1 MGTGTEAR
9 SKRACFIGEEHP
21 VLLVGAARQKTRGRP
36 AIEAPVDLVA
46 AMAAKAPG
54 RGGSIRSSVRAGER
68 EMLHAHQRRL
78 F

>member
-46 AMAAKAPG
+46 AMAAKSPG
-54 RGGSIRSSVRAGER
+54 RG
-68 EMLHAHQRRL
+68 
-78 F
+78 